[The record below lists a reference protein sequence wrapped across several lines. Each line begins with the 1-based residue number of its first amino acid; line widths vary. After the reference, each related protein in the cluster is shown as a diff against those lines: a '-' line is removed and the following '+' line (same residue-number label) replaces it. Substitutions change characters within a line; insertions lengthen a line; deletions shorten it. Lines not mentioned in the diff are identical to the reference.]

1 MDMATNQAV
10 NTAWS
15 AQISRYSDAILALV
29 IALII
34 ALLIIPIPGPL
45 IDGLLIFNLITSI
58 VVILVTMFNNEPLQF
73 SIFPTLLLVMTLF
86 RLGLYISTTR
96 SILST
101 GVAGSVVSA
110 FGSIIIGGNY
120 VVGIVIFLILTIVQ
134 FIVITSGTTRIS
146 EVAARFTLDAMPGKQ
161 MAIDADLNSGLI
173 TEDEARKRRRDIQR
187 EADFYGAMDGASK
200 FVRGDATA
208 SIIIAAVNLIGGFA
222 VGAIQQH
229 MDLLTSLQTF
239 GRIAIGAGLAIQIP
253 TILLST
259 ASGVIVTRVASD
271 SDLGQDLTKQLFT
284 QPRSLMIAAVL
295 IAIFGLVP
303 GLPKIPFFLVG
314 GLAGLASYFMSQSM
328 QQQTL
333 TDEAESAKE
342 KPVTTEALIDMLQV
356 DPIELEIGYSLIPLV
371 DPDQGG
377 DILDRITLMRRQIA
391 MELGY
396 VIPPIRIR
404 DNIQLPAN
412 EYRIKI
418 KGVDV
423 AKVETIPDYL
433 LAVDSG
439 ITTGRIEGIGTKDPA
454 FGLPAIWIAPQ
465 AREQAEVMGYM
476 VVDPTSATITH
487 LSEIAKRY
495 AHELIGRQ
503 DVQQILDSIKQH
515 YPVVVE
521 EIVPNVLTVGEIQQV
536 LQNLLS
542 ERVSIRDMVTI
553 LETLGIS
560 ARITKNTDLLTE
572 YVRQSLGRNICK
584 QHQSEDGR
592 LDIVAVD
599 PLIEKEISEAVEYT
613 DQGIMISSDP
623 ATTQRI
629 INELSGAIEKAFAQG
644 RNPVII
650 CSANI
655 RRPLRK
661 IIERK
666 LPNLAILSYNE
677 VAPEFELQSVGM
689 VSLT

>member
-15 AQISRYSDAILALV
+15 AQINRYSDAILALV

-259 ASGVIVTRVASD
+259 ASGIIVTRVASD

-314 GLAGLASYFMSQSM
+314 GLAGLASYFMGQSM

-333 TDEAESAKE
+333 TDETESAKE

-423 AKVETIPDYL
+423 AKAEAIPDHL
-433 LAVDSG
+433 LAVNSG
-439 ITTGRIEGIGTKDPA
+439 ITTGRIEGINTKDPA

-476 VVDPTSATITH
+476 VVDPTSAIITH
-487 LSEIAKRY
+487 LSEVAKKY

-584 QHQSEDGR
+584 QHQAEDGR

-629 INELSGAIEKAFAQG
+629 INELSGIIEKAFAQG

-661 IIERK
+661 ILERK
-666 LPNLAILSYNE
+666 LPNLAVLSYNE

>member
-1 MDMATNQAV
+1 MATDQAV
-10 NTAWS
+10 DTS
-15 AQISRYSDAILALV
+15 LFVQISRYSDAILALT

-34 ALLIIPIPGPL
+34 ALLIIPIPSPL
-45 IDGLLIFNLITSI
+45 IDALLIFNLVISV

-101 GVAGSVVSA
+101 GAAGSVVNA
-110 FGSIIIGGNY
+110 FGSIIIGDNY
-120 VVGIVIFLILTIVQ
+120 VVGIVIFLILTVVQ
-134 FIVITSGTTRIS
+134 FIVITSGTARIS

-173 TEDEARKRRRDIQR
+173 TEDEARKRRRDVQR

-222 VGAIQQH
+222 VGATQQH

-271 SDLGQDLTKQLFT
+271 NDLGRDLTKQLFT
-284 QPRSLMIAAVL
+284 QPRAVMIAGVL
-295 IAIFGLVP
+295 VAIFGLVP
-303 GLPKIPFFLVG
+303 GLPKLPFFLIG
-314 GLAGLASYFMSQSM
+314 GLAGLASYFMNQSARKA
-328 QQQTL
+328 TL
-333 TDEAESAKE
+333 AEEGESTEE
-342 KPVTTEALIDMLQV
+342 KPATTEDLIDMLQV

-377 DILDRITLMRRQIA
+377 EILDRITLMRRQIA

-404 DNIQLPAN
+404 DNIQIPAS
-412 EYRIKI
+412 EYRVKI
-418 KGVDV
+418 KGVDI
-423 AKVETIPDYL
+423 AKVGIIPDYL
-433 LAVDSG
+433 LAIDSG
-439 ITTGRIEGIGTKDPA
+439 MTTGRIAGIETSDPA
-454 FGLPAIWIAPQ
+454 FGLPAVWIVPE
-465 AREQAEVMGYM
+465 AREQAEVMGYT
-476 VVDPTSATITH
+476 VVDPTSAVITH
-487 LSEIAKRY
+487 LSEISKRY

-542 ERVSIRDMVTI
+542 ERVSIRDMVSI
-553 LETLGIS
+553 LETLGDS
-560 ARITKNTDLLTE
+560 ARVTKNTELLTE
-572 YVRQSLGRNICK
+572 YVRRSLGRNICK

-592 LDIVAVD
+592 LDVVAVD

-613 DQGIMISSDP
+613 DQGIMISLDP

-629 INELSGAIEKAFAQG
+629 MDELSGSVERAFAQG

-661 IIERK
+661 ILERK
-666 LPNLAILSYNE
+666 LPNLAVLSYNE
-677 VAPEFELQSVGM
+677 VASEFELQSVGM
-689 VSLT
+689 VSLA